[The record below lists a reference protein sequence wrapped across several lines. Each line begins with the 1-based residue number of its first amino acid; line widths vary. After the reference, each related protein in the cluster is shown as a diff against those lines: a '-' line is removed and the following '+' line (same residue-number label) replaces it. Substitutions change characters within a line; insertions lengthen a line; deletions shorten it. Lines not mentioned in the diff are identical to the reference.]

1 MSRFYPFEY
10 FCLLFS
16 SRGRKWQLTQNKIWG
31 RPNEQGQRTYRAH
44 ATTKVHSIFMLT
56 KFNKQCQFRGEQTQ
70 TAQNTHRFRYEH
82 IYILP
87 LALSFQFSFHF
98 HSVGGCWCSRFTT
111 YEYAHSN
118 SKHRRTPATYRFRWR
133 GDPRWDA
140 GNLRDVWLHC
150 SIFTS

>member
-82 IYILP
+82 TYIAVSVELP
-87 LALSFQFSFHF
+87 IFFPLSLSRWLLMLAVH
-98 HSVGGCWCSRFTT
+98 H
-111 YEYAHSN
+111 
-118 SKHRRTPATYRFRWR
+118 
-133 GDPRWDA
+133 
-140 GNLRDVWLHC
+140 
-150 SIFTS
+150 I